1 MTGGGE
7 NVAPFVKIISHA
19 MLVGDQRK
27 HLAVVITLKTVLH
40 MTGWRRAT
48 VARRPRGGG
57 EEDNEDVG
65 IDIMNRI
72 KKVNKSATSNAE
84 EVHKFMIAP

>member
-27 HLAVVITLKTVLH
+27 HLAVVITLKMVLNKQNQP
-40 MTGWRRAT
+40 T
-48 VARRPRGGG
+48 
-57 EEDNEDVG
+57 DNLHPDV
-65 IDIMNRI
+65 
-72 KKVNKSATSNAE
+72 TE
-84 EVHKFMIAP
+84 WL